1 MNRRKKIVFM
11 TVLTALAVG
20 STVAYV
26 QASAVVSRERAD
38 RLAMGFEIA
47 TNSTIAAPLNF
58 YTEPIFLSGAKRTV
72 YITFVASADTHNGA
86 RLLMRGEVD
95 GEACTGGPGATPTA
109 PGWQSINMMPASNS
123 GASNCNNGGGG
134 PGDCHDN
141 SVIYTCCMNV
151 QKPGPHTVALSMAS
165 GGLAGTV
172 FFEQAH
178 VYVDSTKTEPGFC
191 EDLPDPG
198 PGPGPVPGTD

>member
-47 TNSTIAAPLNF
+47 TALVIPGVSIYA
-58 YTEPIFLSGAKRTV
+58 EPIFLSGAKRTV
-72 YITFVASADTHNGA
+72 YITFVASADSHGGA
-86 RLLMRGEVD
+86 RLLMKGEVD

-109 PGWQSINMMPASNS
+109 PGWQSINMMPA
-123 GASNCNNGGGG
+123 GGTTANCNNGGGG

-141 SVIYTCCMNV
+141 SVIYTCCRNV
-151 QKPGPHTVALSMAS
+151 QKPGPHTVTLRMAS
-165 GGLAGTV
+165 GGLPGTV

-191 EDLPDPG
+191 E
-198 PGPGPVPGTD
+198 

>member
-1 MNRRKKIVFM
+1 MNRRKKLVFM
-11 TVLTALAVG
+11 TVPT
-20 STVAYV
+20 
-26 QASAVVSRERAD
+26 ASAVVSRERAD

-47 TNSTIAAPLNF
+47 TAAVIPGVSI
-58 YTEPIFLSGAKRTV
+58 YAEPIFLSGAKRTV
-72 YITFVASADTHNGA
+72 YITFVASGDTHDGA

-141 SVIYTCCMNV
+141 SIIYTCCRNV
-151 QKPGPHTVALSMAS
+151 KEPGPHTVTLRMAS
-165 GGLAGTV
+165 GGLPGTV

-191 EDLPDPG
+191 ELP
-198 PGPGPVPGTD
+198 

>member
-11 TVLTALAVG
+11 TVLAALAVG

-26 QASAVVSRERAD
+26 QASSVLSRERAD

-47 TNSTIAAPLNF
+47 TFNTIANPLNF
-58 YTEPIFLSGAKRTV
+58 YTEPIFLAGAKRTV
-72 YITFVASADTHNGA
+72 YITFVASADSHGGA
-86 RLLMRGEVD
+86 RVLMKGEVD

-109 PGWQSINMMPASNS
+109 PGWQSINMMPAG
-123 GASNCNNGGGG
+123 GANANCNNGGGG

-141 SVIYTCCMNV
+141 SVIYTCCRNV

-165 GGLAGTV
+165 GGPSGTV

-191 EDLPDPG
+191 E
-198 PGPGPVPGTD
+198 